1 MASQE
6 PNQAVAAD
14 DDKEELAEGT
24 LVSHL
29 VELRQ
34 RLFRAVLVIVVIF
47 LVLLPF
53 QQQIFNFVADP
64 LVAALPEGSLPISTG
79 PIGPFMVPLKTT
91 LFVALFAAMPVVLY
105 QSWRFV
111 APGLYRKEKRFAMP
125 LVLSSIVLFY
135 IGVAFAYFVVFDLVF
150 TFVISQAPETV
161 QVATDIGEY
170 LSFVLRMCFAF
181 GLAFEVPIAT
191 FMLVWSGI
199 VSLQALGKARP
210 YVFLGAF
217 VIGMFLTP
225 PDAISQTLLAI
236 PIYVLYESGLI
247 LARVLL
253 RDRLKEDSANDGDS
267 GPGDSG

>member
-1 MASQE
+1 MAEAGQSGDE
-6 PNQAVAAD
+6 
-14 DDKEELAEGT
+14 KEELAEGT

-29 VELRQ
+29 IELRQ
-34 RLFRAVLVIVVIF
+34 RLFRAVLAIVLIF
-47 LVLLPF
+47 IALLPF
-53 QQQIFNFVADP
+53 QTQIFNFVSDP

-79 PIGPFMVPLKTT
+79 PIAPFMVPLKTA

-105 QSWRFV
+105 QGWQFV

-135 IGVAFAYFVVFDLVF
+135 LGVAFAYFVVFDLVF
-150 TFVISQAPETV
+150 TFVVGQAPENV

-191 FMLVWSGI
+191 FMLVWSRL
-199 VSLQALGKARP
+199 VSIRALGKARP

-217 VIGMFLTP
+217 VVGMFLTP

-236 PIYVLYESGLI
+236 PIYVLYEGGLI
-247 LARVLL
+247 LARILL
-253 RDRLKEDSANDGDS
+253 RDRLREEVQTGDA
-267 GPGDSG
+267 GGDD